1 MAYARIEFT
10 EGEEPQAIVYRYEG
24 GEPQGDGQM
33 LAALADFLQD
43 TFARSG
49 ERGSPGAERLAA
61 MFVAWEAAR
70 SEGDPLDCDYLG
82 ISREAL
88 ELEGPGHPYQVSCGR
103 PGDHSGLPGVTV
115 QPVNTGSGS
124 GRDKFE

>member
-1 MAYARIEFT
+1 MAYARIEFS

-49 ERGSPGAERLAA
+49 ECGSPGAERIAA

-70 SEGDPLDCDYLG
+70 SGGDPLDCDYLG

-88 ELEGPGHPYQVSCGR
+88 ELEGPGYLYQVSCGR
-103 PGDHSGLPGVTV
+103 RGDRSGLPSVAA
-115 QPVNTGSGS
+115 QPLNTGSES